1 MTEQWFLLIKVYDLD
16 RLIADV
22 EMIDGKMHVISYDG
36 QPEDFEDLRPRQAFL
51 KALLKA
57 KKMGLKGPLP
67 KSEWEAV
74 SDQELYDSLPEHLA
88 ALVWAERVD

>member
-1 MTEQWFLLIKVYDLD
+1 MTEQRFLLIKVYDLD

-36 QPEDFEDLRPRQAFL
+36 QPEDFEDQ
-51 KALLKA
+51 ALLKA